1 MVGAAVAGSIVLTN
15 NGSSGNDSPAP
26 QGEPVQLMA
35 NYVAAQ
41 GGVVNYTS
49 MLCTAPPCSQAV
61 QSATA
66 LLSQSDVSVQLDQA
80 GKPEVN
86 GSTLT
91 VTGVSTVMGL
101 PATATVKVT
110 LGQAGELQNFH
121 IEYSDMEVDSQQW
134 RAMSGIAMIP
144 SASPLIFSSV
154 HDGSLRPGLNLA
166 GSADASEQPELQVF
180 SALPTQ
186 NELAGGRR
194 AIKKIIGGWTVEGTL
209 KPQFALEITHPSALT
224 LFGKVVCILSACCD
238 VCDCQRAVMS
248 VTVSVL

>member
-15 NGSSGNDSPAP
+15 NGSSGNNSPAP
-26 QGEPVQLMA
+26 QGEPTQLMA
-35 NYVAAQ
+35 NYIAAQ
-41 GGVVNYTS
+41 DGVVNYTS
-49 MLCTAPPCSQAV
+49 MLCSAPPCSQAV

-66 LLSQSDVSVQLDQA
+66 LLSQSGVSVQLDQA

-110 LGQAGELQNFH
+110 LDQAGELQNFH
-121 IEYSDMEVDSQQW
+121 IEYSGIQIDSREW
-134 RAMSGIAMIP
+134 RSISGIALIP

-166 GSADASEQPELQVF
+166 GHADASQQQELQVF

-186 NELAGGRR
+186 NEQAGGRR
-194 AIKKIIGGWTVEGTL
+194 AIEKTIDGWTVEGTL
-209 KPQFALEITHPSALT
+209 KPQFAIEITHPSALT
-224 LFGKVVCILSACCD
+224 LFGKVACIG
-238 VCDCQRAVMS
+238 CDCQCGVMA